1 MLNAMSQGNDGSM
14 CTVHANSSSGAFG
27 KLAMYAV
34 QAPERLNLEATNLMV
49 ANAINF
55 VVHIGAAIGV
65 GGPGVLRRFVSSV
78 REVVGAEGPLV
89 MSNEVFRPGPDRR
102 AVPAAPLR
110 DATLGEMTAVGFDHR
125 VMMRPD
131 GWWN

>member
-14 CTVHANSSSGAFG
+14 CTVHANSSNGAFG

-34 QAPERLNLEATNLMV
+34 QAPERLTLEATNLMV

-55 VVHIGAAIGV
+55 VVYIGSSGGAGQV
-65 GGPGVLRRFVSSV
+65 GLQRYISSV

-89 MSNEVFRPGPDRR
+89 LSNEVFVPGPDRR
-102 AVPAAPLR
+102 AIPAAPLR
-110 DATLGEMTAVGFDHR
+110 AQTADDLERVGFDSS
-125 VMMRPD
+125 VLLRPE